1 MSTAVP
7 PSTIKISGPLTRG
20 DLLLLLYWF
29 SDTNRVPE
37 VVGIQ
42 GLSRL
47 TRLSLILGDELGL
60 RRTIDPFFE
69 YHRTPA
75 GGIASADVWSELLAL
90 RAYQVLKPL
99 PSDEPMPPEEI
110 EERRYLLEHHIP
122 AHERSHY
129 PLPTYFERDVLGEA
143 GGPDDP
149 ALDRGVQDHVR
160 AEPTPP
166 IGSDRPRA
174 PAPGSP
180 RGPLGRRSPASGA
193 GHDHVPVS
201 DPPPSHDPHVPRPG
215 RSGAVRR
222 WDRGRWF
229 LYPRRPG
236 RRGRRGRTGEAARAR
251 AAAHRRPRLGDRRS
265 VHRGTHG
272 VLI

>member
-129 PLPTYFERDVLGEA
+129 PLPTYFERDVLTNKGTFFAAKREDQTIQRWIA
-143 GGPDDP
+143 VFKTTPELNQLPLSDLTAR
-149 ALDRGVQDHVR
+149 AL
-160 AEPTPP
+160 
-166 IGSDRPRA
+166 
-174 PAPGSP
+174 
-180 RGPLGRRSPASGA
+180 PLLGA
-193 GHDHVPVS
+193 H
-201 DPPPSHDPHVPRPG
+201 
-215 RSGAVRR
+215 
-222 WDRGRWF
+222 
-229 LYPRRPG
+229 
-236 RRGRRGRTGEAARAR
+236 AAR
-251 AAAHRRPRLGDRRS
+251 
-265 VHRGTHG
+265 
-272 VLI
+272 